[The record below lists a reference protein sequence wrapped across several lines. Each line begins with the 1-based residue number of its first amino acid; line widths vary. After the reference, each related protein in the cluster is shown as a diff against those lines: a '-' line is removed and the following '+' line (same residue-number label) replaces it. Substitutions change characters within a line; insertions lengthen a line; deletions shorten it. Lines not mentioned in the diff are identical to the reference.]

1 MEKMGKKRDTD
12 VALVSCVKMKADR
25 PMPAKDLYI
34 SPLFRGASHPAMA
47 CSGISD
53 VSILLTPPKALRRKV
68 APDRSLPLSTAG
80 SDAVPV
86 VVSQPR
92 DGLRL

>member
-53 VSILLTPPKALRRKV
+53 VQYRSLRRK
-68 APDRSLPLSTAG
+68 RF
-80 SDAVPV
+80 DAK
-86 VVSQPR
+86 
-92 DGLRL
+92 LRPIDPCR